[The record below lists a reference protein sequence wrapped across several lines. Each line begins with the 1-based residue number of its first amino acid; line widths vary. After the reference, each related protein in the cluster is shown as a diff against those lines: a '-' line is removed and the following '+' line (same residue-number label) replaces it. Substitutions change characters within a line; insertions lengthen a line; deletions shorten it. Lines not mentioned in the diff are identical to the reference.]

1 MFYPSHETGKNIQ
14 LVSNWEKKPVEIDR
28 GIGMYILLA
37 QRSVSGKG
45 SALGH
50 HQFTALSSCSMYLKQ
65 EFLMGFVSR
74 IISDGGA
81 AAAPTPLKKALRFK
95 HT

>member
-1 MFYPSHETGKNIQ
+1 MMIGVLSYLIFRA
-14 LVSNWEKKPVEIDR
+14 LVSIDF
-28 GIGMYILLA
+28 GMYILQA

-50 HQFTALSSCSMYLKQ
+50 HQFTTALSSCSMYLKQ
-65 EFLMGFVSR
+65 DFLMGFVSR

-81 AAAPTPLKKALRFK
+81 AAAPSPFKALCFYLYLEDK
-95 HT
+95 PAISV